1 VSNTRVM
8 VVEDDSDIAA
18 FERTV
23 LERADFAVNVAPN
36 GAQALE
42 LAAQWSPDVVLLD
55 VGLPDI
61 SGLDVLTSLSNTS
74 DAYILM
80 VSAATTEDDILKGLG
95 LGADDYIT
103 KPFSPSQLV
112 ARIQSFLR
120 RRDRHLQR
128 ESEGRLTIGNATL
141 VRDLHVL
148 QNGERSIPLTALE
161 FRLLW
166 YLGEAEGRL
175 LTRAQILEH
184 VWNDVSGVPT
194 RVVDVHVAALR
205 KKLTEIAANLSI
217 ASVRG
222 IGYRLDSP

>member
-1 VSNTRVM
+1 M
-8 VVEDDSDIAA
+8 VVEDDPDIAA

-23 LERADFAVNVAPN
+23 LERADFEVQIASS

-42 LAAQWSPDVVLLD
+42 MAASWLPEVVLLD
-55 VGLPDI
+55 AGLPDI
-61 SGLDVLTSLSNTS
+61 SGLDVLTSLSYTS
-74 DAYILM
+74 DAFILM
-80 VSAATTEDDILKGLG
+80 VSAMSSEEDILKGLG

-103 KPFSPSQLV
+103 KPFSPSQLI
-112 ARIQSFLR
+112 ARVQSFLR
-120 RRDRHLQR
+120 RRDRQGGR
-128 ESEGRLTIGNATL
+128 EDEGRLTLGNATL

-148 QNGERSIPLTALE
+148 QSGDRNIPLTALE

-175 LTRAQILEH
+175 LTRAQILEQ

-205 KKLTEIAANLSI
+205 KKLTEAGATLTI

-222 IGYRLDSP
+222 IGYRLDKP